1 MELLPSRFAAV
12 LPGDPSPD
20 PQPRMV
26 RGALW
31 SAVAPKPVAAPRL
44 LALSEPMAGALGFDA
59 AETAS
64 PEFLAL
70 FSGNRL
76 PPGLRPLAT
85 NYGGHQFGH
94 WAGQLGDGRAI
105 LLGER
110 RDREGR
116 YWELQLKGAG
126 PTPYSRQADGRAV
139 LRSSL
144 REFVAS
150 EAMHALGVPTTRALC
165 LVESGEAVVRDL
177 LYDGH
182 PRPEPGAIVCRVAP
196 SFLRFGHC
204 ELPASRGETALLA
217 ALVDHVIATHFP
229 QFEGP
234 HARGDWFSEVARR
247 TGVLMAHWMRV
258 GFVHGVMNT
267 DNLSLLGL
275 TLDYGPFGFLDD
287 VDPAWTPN
295 TTDLPGRRYCY
306 AAQPAVAHWNLS
318 ALASALSALF
328 PDDAPLKA
336 GLEAYVET
344 FHAAQ
349 AQAWAGKLGLE
360 TWRAEDAALVSAL
373 FAALEAVEADFTGF
387 FRRLGDLVGTPGALE
402 AAMVDPPAAF
412 AAVLYDPD
420 KARREAPRLADW
432 LAAYAARLA
441 TDPQPAARRQARMAA
456 ANPCYVPRN
465 WLLQQAIEAAEQG
478 DLSELRALMAVLE
491 QPYTPQPGAER
502 FAARRPDWARDRPGC
517 SALSCSS

>member
-1 MELLPSRFAAV
+1 MELLPSRFAAA

-20 PQPRMV
+20 PRPRPV
-26 RGALW
+26 RGAAW
-31 SAVAPKPVAAPRL
+31 STVAPTPVAAPRL
-44 LALSEPMAGALGFDA
+44 LALSQPMAEALGFDA

-70 FSGNRL
+70 FSGNRV

-165 LVESGEAVVRDL
+165 LIGSGEAVVRDL

-182 PRPEPGAIVCRVAP
+182 PRPEPGAIVCRAAP

-229 QFEGP
+229 QFDGP

-287 VDPAWTPN
+287 VNPAWTPN

-336 GLEAYVET
+336 GLEAYVEA

-349 AQAWAGKLGLE
+349 ARMWADKLGLADVARGGRGPGIRPVR
-360 TWRAEDAALVSAL
+360 RAAGRRGGLHPVLPPARRTGGRARRRVAREAGSHGCRGRPGPAALSPACS
-373 FAALEAVEADFTGF
+373 TT
-387 FRRLGDLVGTPGALE
+387 RPG
-402 AAMVDPPAAF
+402 
-412 AAVLYDPD
+412 
-420 KARREAPRLADW
+420 RERGAPRAG
-432 LAAYAARLA
+432 ATGSPRYAARLA
-441 TDPQPAARRQARMAA
+441 SDPQARAADGAHRWR
-456 ANPCYVPRN
+456 PRTP
-465 WLLQQAIEAAEQG
+465 G
-478 DLSELRALMAVLE
+478 SCRA
-491 QPYTPQPGAER
+491 TGCCS
-502 FAARRPDWARDRPGC
+502 RPSRPPSRATC
-517 SALSCSS
+517 PSCGR